1 MTTLREQARLVGQ
14 WHDSIGSG
22 PVEVLNA
29 ELGELARLAAEDQ
42 PKTYP
47 EFLDD
52 MGKLLQAAMPR
63 TDRERNELYE
73 AEAEVR
79 RLRSQLAIAVE
90 RQDLARKRYDRERG
104 ILMEMFETWKA
115 EVIGLPDSNEAT
127 CGETPVRMIEEET

>member
-22 PVEVLNA
+22 TVEVLNA

>member
-1 MTTLREQARLVGQ
+1 MTTLTEQARLVGQ

-29 ELGELARLAAEDQ
+29 ELGELARLAAE
-42 PKTYP
+42 PPARTYP

-63 TDRERNELYE
+63 TDRERDELYA

-79 RLRSQLAIAVE
+79 RLKSQLAVAEE
-90 RQDLARKRYDRERG
+90 RQDLARTRYERERAV
-104 ILMEMFETWKA
+104 LMEVFGTWKA
-115 EVIGLPDSNEAT
+115 EVMSLPDSD
-127 CGETPVRMIEEET
+127 GETPVRMIEPVA